1 MSGATPISPP
11 TMIPANRIVFTLQ
24 GQGISYWKLP
34 DGTDDDGTGI
44 MYDSATT
51 SWANKGAIVVNI
63 HDRSSAGPGRVFRYL

>member
-1 MSGATPISPP
+1 MPNT
-11 TMIPANRIVFTLQ
+11 ANGIVFTLQ